1 MLREVSPEEVTAN
14 IYTLVDVLLHKVHV
28 DLQRGHNIKVP
39 ILIDRP
45 HFFLF
50 IPLFLYC
57 ILLYI
62 YFFQEILDKHDA
74 NLAFFF
80 WTHEMLPLDIFILAL
95 IDRDDDPHALIIA
108 VCSFMLLL
116 VRSYKNI

>member
-45 HFFLF
+45 HFFF
-50 IPLFLYC
+50 IHSIVL
-57 ILLYI
+57 ILHLVIYI
-62 YFFQEILDKHDA
+62 FFSGDS
-74 NLAFFF
+74 
-80 WTHEMLPLDIFILAL
+80 
-95 IDRDDDPHALIIA
+95 R
-108 VCSFMLLL
+108 
-116 VRSYKNI
+116 